1 MFTTGVLAAKSVPID
16 VGYSGTLETFS
27 ASDKSTTKRGF
38 VAGIN
43 SDPAFEQQ
51 GTGTATLLKLGNLDD
66 VTVTLDGTDY
76 QIIQFCMISGYQLS
90 LVFLHPNQSDTVA
103 LPRNLFTTISV
114 DNKAFNQYNAY
125 AHGTQT
131 LGNASHRVTYWTW
144 VAANPFS
151 TTNGDN
157 HTITFAR

>member
-1 MFTTGVLAAKSVPID
+1 MFSTGVLAAKSVPID

-27 ASDKSTTKRGF
+27 ASDKSNTKRGF

-51 GTGTATLLKLGNLDD
+51 GTETATLLKLGNLDD
-66 VTVTLDGTDY
+66 ITVTLDGTDY
-76 QIIQFCMISGYQLS
+76 QIIQFVMIGGATLS

-114 DNKAFNQYNAY
+114 DNKAFNQYNA

-131 LGNASHRVTYWTW
+131 LGNDSYRVTYWSW
-144 VAANPFS
+144 VVANPFS
-151 TTNGDN
+151 TTNGDD

>member
-1 MFTTGVLAAKSVPID
+1 MFSTGVLAAKSVPID

-27 ASDKSTTKRGF
+27 ASDKSNTKRGF

-51 GTGTATLLKLGNLDD
+51 GTETATLLKLGNLDD

-76 QIIQFCMISGYQLS
+76 QIIQFVMIGGATLS

-114 DNKAFNQYNAY
+114 DNKAFNQYNA

-131 LGNASHRVTYWTW
+131 LGNDSYRVTYWSW
-144 VAANPFS
+144 VVANPFS
-151 TTNGDN
+151 TTNGDD

>member
-1 MFTTGVLAAKSVPID
+1 MFSTGVLAAKSVPID

-76 QIIQFCMISGYQLS
+76 QIIQLCLIGGATLS
-90 LVFLHPNQSDTVA
+90 LVVLHPNQSDTVA

-114 DNKAFNQYNAY
+114 DNKAFNQYNA
-125 AHGTQT
+125 AHGTQN
-131 LGNASHRVTYWTW
+131 LGNDSYRVTYWSW
-144 VAANPFS
+144 IVANPFS
-151 TTNGDN
+151 TTNGDD

>member
-1 MFTTGVLAAKSVPID
+1 MFSTGVLAAKSVPID

-76 QIIQFCMISGYQLS
+76 QIIQLCMISGATLA
-90 LVFLHPNQSDTVA
+90 LLILHPNQSDTVA

-114 DNKAFNQYNAY
+114 DNKAFNQYNTNG
-125 AHGTQT
+125 HGTTQ
-131 LGNASHRVTYWTW
+131 LGNDSYRVTYWSW
-144 VAANPFS
+144 IVANPFS
-151 TTNGDN
+151 TTNGDD